1 MDVFE
6 KCYQWQ
12 DIQWART
19 VRIYPYF
26 STITETTGT
35 EVVIGGKRLIMLGSN
50 NYLGLATD
58 ERVKAAAIEAVH
70 EFGASVTGSR
80 FLNGTLVLHREL
92 ERRMAQF
99 LGKEAALVFSTGFGA
114 NLGVLGT
121 LLGRRD
127 HAFADRSDHASI
139 LDGIRLG
146 AGEMK
151 RFHHNDMASLEH
163 RLAESDEDAGKL
175 IVVDGIFSME
185 GDIAD
190 LPGIVALKQRYG
202 ARLMVDDAHGMGVL
216 GEHGRG
222 SAEHHGVEEDVD
234 LVMGTFSK
242 AFGSL
247 GGYVAGPRDVMEH
260 IKHTSRTM
268 IYTASMTPASTAAAL
283 AALDIIKSEPERRQ
297 RLRRNAEKMRA
308 GLTTLG
314 YNIGTSQTQV
324 IPLIIG
330 NELQTLTFRRALL
343 DAGLFT
349 SPIIR
354 GATAP
359 GTQLIRTSCLAT
371 HTDEQLDR
379 ALEIFESVGKRHGI
393 IGKGTIA
400 QAAERR
406 PRSGSIADKVL
417 ERSK

>member
-6 KCYQWQ
+6 KCDQWREVE
-12 DIQWART
+12 WAKT

-26 STITETTGT
+26 SAIAETAGT
-35 EVVIGGKRLIMLGSN
+35 EVVIGSRRLIMLGSN

-58 ERVKAAAIEAVH
+58 ERVKAAAIEALR

-80 FLNGTLVLHREL
+80 FLNGTLVLHGEL
-92 ERRMAQF
+92 ELRMARF
-99 LGKEAALVFSTGFGA
+99 LRREAALVFSTGFGA
-114 NLGVLGT
+114 NLGILGA

-127 HAFADRSDHASI
+127 YAFTDRSDHASI
-139 LDGIRLG
+139 LDGIRLS

-163 RLAESDEDAGKL
+163 RLAECDVDAGKL
-175 IVVDGIFSME
+175 IVVDGVFSME

-190 LPGIVALKQRYG
+190 LPGIVPLKRQYG

-222 SAEHHGVEEDVD
+222 TAEHHGVEEDVD

-247 GGYVAGPRDVMEH
+247 GGYLVGPRDVIEYV
-260 IKHTSRTM
+260 KHVARTM
-268 IYTASMTPASTAAAL
+268 IYTASMTPASTGAAL
-283 AALDIIKSEPERRQ
+283 AALDIVESEPERRR
-297 RLRRNAEKMRA
+297 RLHRNAEKMRV
-308 GLTTLG
+308 GLTSLG
-314 YNIGTSQTQV
+314 YDIGTSETQV

-343 DAGLFT
+343 EAGLFT

-359 GTQLIRTSCLAT
+359 GAQLIRTSCLAT
-371 HTDEQLDR
+371 HTDDQLDR
-379 ALEIFESVGKRHGI
+379 ALEIFETVGKRHGI
-393 IGKGTIA
+393 IGRG
-400 QAAERR
+400 AADQPPQRVLVDTTPERTR
-406 PRSGSIADKVL
+406 
-417 ERSK
+417 